1 MQDILKSSEHEKIE
15 LIAKMLSPTIAMNL
29 SFDQD
34 KELDEILENIL
45 LEKSIHKAEIVSE
58 KYNKKM
64 QTEIEKHEKRH
75 LYKHAIPDPFDSS
88 KNIAE
93 LYIEHSFEH
102 LGTLYEKINR
112 VLLLIFL
119 FALMIFFTFYLAMK
133 KELNSLKIIAEAFSN
148 YTANKQIPK
157 IQTQS
162 KTQEIQIIAST
173 ANEMIAHISSYLLR
187 LERFNTDLEHEVQE
201 KVAKLRS
208 QEKMMIHQSR
218 QAAMGEMLESI
229 AHQWRQP
236 LNIIG
241 IACVNLE
248 LEHDLGTQTVASF
261 KDKLQIIT
269 KNINY
274 MSNTIDDFREFL
286 NPKQEAQKFNPHKT
300 IEDVYDILK
309 AQLSNN
315 KIRFTLS
322 TDSAHTP
329 YLYGI
334 ENEFKQVIF
343 ILLNNSKDAIKSMQK
358 NFENFQGE
366 IEVKIQQQEDRTLI
380 AFCDNGGG
388 IKEDIIHSIFEP
400 YFTTKFASSGTG
412 IGLYMAK
419 NIIESRMHGHL
430 SVKNTK
436 TGCCFTIEQRIQK

>member
-1 MQDILKSSEHEKIE
+1 
-15 LIAKMLSPTIAMNL
+15 
-29 SFDQD
+29 
-34 KELDEILENIL
+34 
-45 LEKSIHKAEIVSE
+45 
-58 KYNKKM
+58 
-64 QTEIEKHEKRH
+64 
-75 LYKHAIPDPFDSS
+75 
-88 KNIAE
+88 
-93 LYIEHSFEH
+93 
-102 LGTLYEKINR
+102 
-112 VLLLIFL
+112 
-119 FALMIFFTFYLAMK
+119 
-133 KELNSLKIIAEAFSN
+133 
-148 YTANKQIPK
+148 
-157 IQTQS
+157 
-162 KTQEIQIIAST
+162 
-173 ANEMIAHISSYLLR
+173 
-187 LERFNTDLEHEVQE
+187 
-201 KVAKLRS
+201 
-208 QEKMMIHQSR
+208 MMIHQSR

-248 LEHDLGTQTVASF
+248 LEHDLGTQTIASF

-366 IEVKIQQQEDRTLI
+366 IEVKIQEQEDRTLI